1 MNQEDLSIKDSL
13 VEKNTKIKE
22 WLVQYTGD
30 KMQPEDG
37 NVTIDMI
44 LAMMADEFPEF
55 LLVLAE
61 ENYIRGYE
69 QALNDIQELKKK
81 YGDQAE
87 VHSKQ
92 TQATS

>member
-1 MNQEDLSIKDSL
+1 MSQEDLSIKNSL
-13 VEKNTKIKE
+13 VEKNTEVKE
-22 WLVQYTGD
+22 WLVQYAGN

-37 NVTIDMI
+37 NVTIDMVLGI
-44 LAMMADEFPEF
+44 MADEFPEF

-81 YGDQAE
+81 YGDQVE
-87 VHSKQ
+87 VHPKQ